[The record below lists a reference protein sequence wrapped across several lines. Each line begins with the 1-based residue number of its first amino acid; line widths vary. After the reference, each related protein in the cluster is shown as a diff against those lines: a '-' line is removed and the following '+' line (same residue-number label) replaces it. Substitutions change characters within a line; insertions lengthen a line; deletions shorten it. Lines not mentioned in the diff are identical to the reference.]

1 MLLSEINS
9 FDRVILAMDKKR
21 LMKDIQGHINSEEE
35 AVATNLCKAMRDSY

>member
-9 FDRVILAMDKKR
+9 FDRVMLAMDKKR

-35 AVATNLCKAMRDSY
+35 ARGHSEINERL